1 MADRLSLL
9 RTFVAMV
16 DEGSLIAAARA
27 LRRSPPAVSRA
38 LAELE
43 ALTGVSLVERT
54 TRRFKATEAGR
65 RLADQARLLLVG
77 YDEAIAE
84 ASGATLACRGL
95 VRVTAPLVFGR
106 EHVAPLLSTFLDAW
120 PGIVVDLQLA
130 DRVVDLHDENF
141 DLGVRIGAVA
151 DQSLISFRLGSVRE
165 VTVAAPAYL
174 AERGTPETPLDVA
187 THEAIQHTSLG
198 ASEPWWFRSMDG
210 RPQRI
215 NVNARFAINQADAAI
230 AAARAGRG
238 LVRVLSYQVAD
249 DLRHGTLVRV
259 LQDYEPEP
267 KPVTLVWP
275 DSRRA
280 LGRVKLLVHHL
291 KSLKALAVLQ
301 QETSPS
307 TSPAVRGRRGKAPA

>member
-16 DEGSLIAAARA
+16 DEGSLVAAARA
-27 LRRSPPAVSRA
+27 VRRSPPAVSRA

-43 ALTGVSLVERT
+43 TLTGVSLVERT

-65 RLADQARLLLVG
+65 RLADQARLLLAG

-106 EHVAPLLSTFLDAW
+106 DHVSPLMSTFLDAW

-151 DQSLISFRLGSVRE
+151 DQSLIGLRVGSVTE

-174 AERGTPETPLDVA
+174 IERGTPITPLDIPA
-187 THEAIQHTSLG
+187 HEAIQHTILG
-198 ASEPWWFRSMDG
+198 ASEPWLFRNRDG
-210 RPQRI
+210 RPER
-215 NVNARFAINQADAAI
+215 VSVKARFAINQADAAI

-238 LVRVLSYQVAD
+238 LVRVLSYQVAE
-249 DLRHGTLVRV
+249 DLGNGTLVRV
-259 LQDYEPEP
+259 LRDYEPEP

-275 DSRRA
+275 ESRRSV
-280 LGRVKLLVHHL
+280 GRVKLLVDHL
-291 KSLKALAVLQ
+291 KSLRELAVVQ
-301 QETSPS
+301 QEARPR
-307 TSPAVRGRRGKAPA
+307 A